1 MSRVLDFFRTFND
14 MALTSEQI
22 LTLQGIKGFGTGTVQ
37 KICAEAE
44 NHTGQISSIND
55 LHDLCLKLADSKVLT
70 RVAPFSFDDFER
82 ACSGARRILDSSE
95 SLGIK
100 VASRYEASYPKK
112 LLSTLDEMGR
122 PSAPILV
129 FYKGN
134 LEVTEMPG
142 IAIIGTR
149 KPTPDGV
156 RAGEYYAEAF
166 AAAGTN
172 VISGLALGCDA
183 AAHRGAL
190 SAGGATTA
198 ILANGLDSVYPSENA
213 YLADE
218 ILANGGLLISEN
230 PVGTS
235 ANKYNL
241 VARDRLQAGLADATL
256 VVQSSVKGGTMHAV
270 NATLK
275 SGKVLYAITFKHDQG
290 FADEGNRYLISEK
303 GACSMRSSKE
313 EIISSPELFLPLCG
327 STKEPVPVQLDI
339 FSGMELN

>member
-1 MSRVLDFFRTFND
+1 
-14 MALTSEQI
+14 MALTSEHI

-44 NHTGQISSIND
+44 HLTGQISSLND
-55 LHDLCLKLADSKVLT
+55 LHDLCRMLADSKALH
-70 RVAPFSFDDFER
+70 RIASFSRDDFER
-82 ACSGARRILDSSE
+82 ANFEARRILDSSF
-95 SLGIK
+95 SLGIN
-100 VASRYEASYPKK
+100 VSSRYEAGYPKR
-112 LLSTLDEMGR
+112 LLSTIDETGR
-122 PSAPILV
+122 PSAPILI

-134 LEVTEMPG
+134 LEVTEKPG

-156 RAGEYYAEAF
+156 RAGEYYSEAF
-166 AAAGTN
+166 AAAGAN

-190 SAGGATTA
+190 SVGGSTTA
-198 ILANGLDSVYPSENA
+198 ILANGLDSVYPSENS

-230 PVGTS
+230 PVGTR

-256 VVQSSVKGGTMHAV
+256 VVQSTVKGGTMHAV

-275 SGKVLYAITFKHDQG
+275 SGKMLYAITYKRDQG

-303 GACSMRSSKE
+303 GACSMRSNKE
-313 EIISSPELFLPLCG
+313 EIISSPELFIPSFG
-327 STKEPVPVQLDI
+327 STKETAPVQLDI